1 MAHPLRT
8 EPAPTICAT
17 IAPMKRML
25 GLDVGARRTGVAL
38 SDPTGA
44 IASPLTTIARS
55 DDAQC
60 LEAVTALAREH
71 EVEAIVVGLPV
82 SLDGELHS
90 QGREV
95 AAFIDRLRGVSPVPV
110 AEWNEQF
117 TTAEAERLLRQAG
130 RKPSR
135 DRGRVDAVAAA
146 VILQDYLDAHR
157 PSP

>member
-1 MAHPLRT
+1 MT
-8 EPAPTICAT
+8 T
-17 IAPMKRML
+17 MKRML

-38 SDPTGA
+38 SDPTGTL
-44 IASPLTTIARS
+44 ASPLTTLARL
-55 DDAQC
+55 DDSQGF
-60 LEAVTALAREH
+60 EAIMALAREH
-71 EVEAIVVGLPV
+71 SVEAIVVGLPV
-82 SLDGELHS
+82 SLDGELHG

-95 AAFIDRLRGVSPVPV
+95 AAFIEQLRGVSPVPV

-130 RKPSR
+130 RKPSK

-157 PSP
+157 SSP

>member
-1 MAHPLRT
+1 
-8 EPAPTICAT
+8 
-17 IAPMKRML
+17 MKRML

-44 IASPLTTIARS
+44 IASPLTTLPRRD
-55 DDAQC
+55 DDAQN
-60 LEAVTALAREH
+60 LDAITALAREH

-82 SLDGELHS
+82 SLDGNLHG
-90 QGREV
+90 QGREI
-95 AAFIDRLRGVSPVPV
+95 AAFIEQLRGVSPVPV

-157 PSP
+157 TSP

>member
-1 MAHPLRT
+1 MT
-8 EPAPTICAT
+8 S
-17 IAPMKRML
+17 MKRML
-25 GLDVGARRTGVAL
+25 GLDVGTRRTGVAL
-38 SDPTGA
+38 SDPTGTL
-44 IASPLTTIARS
+44 ASPLTTLTRS
-55 DDAQC
+55 DDALG
-60 LEAVTALAREH
+60 LEAITDLAREH
-71 EVEAIVVGLPV
+71 GVEAIVVGLPV
-82 SLDGELHS
+82 SLDGGLHG

-157 PSP
+157 SSP